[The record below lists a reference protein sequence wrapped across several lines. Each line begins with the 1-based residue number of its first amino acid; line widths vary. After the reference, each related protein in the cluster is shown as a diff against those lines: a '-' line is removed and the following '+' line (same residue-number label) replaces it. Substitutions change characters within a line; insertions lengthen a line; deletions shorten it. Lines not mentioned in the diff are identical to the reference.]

1 MGAEL
6 CGLHYSQG
14 SGEEKVRKSG
24 RGGGEEM
31 ERRLTR
37 RKGQDGR
44 EQQEEAERVKK
55 LL

>member
-24 RGGGEEM
+24 RVGKKEEM

-37 RKGQDGR
+37 REGQDGR

-55 LL
+55 

>member
-24 RGGGEEM
+24 RGEKKKEEM

-55 LL
+55 

>member
-24 RGGGEEM
+24 GGGM

-55 LL
+55 